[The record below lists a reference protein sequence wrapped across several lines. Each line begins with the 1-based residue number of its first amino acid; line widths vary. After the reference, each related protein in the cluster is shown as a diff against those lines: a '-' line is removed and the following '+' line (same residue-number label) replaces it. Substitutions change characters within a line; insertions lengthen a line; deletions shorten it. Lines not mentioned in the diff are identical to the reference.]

1 VKPVSL
7 IFAALLLPPAALAQA
22 VHFNVQCLPPAQ
34 QEEVKAKA
42 QAISD
47 EAERKRRENPAF
59 AAGAGLIDT
68 RTYRDGSEVAL
79 AECASA
85 AKKAGRAPLEACE
98 KEFVAL
104 RVSAQAVDDLARGV
118 HASVR
123 PIDLEERARLE
134 ALRAQYPACDQPVTV
149 KR

>member
-42 QAISD
+42 QAITD
-47 EAERKRRENPAF
+47 EAERKRRENPAY
-59 AAGAGLIDT
+59 ASGAGLIDV
-68 RTYRDGSEVAL
+68 RTYRDGSEAAL
-79 AECASA
+79 GACASA
-85 AKKAGRAPLEACE
+85 AKKAGRSPAEACE
-98 KEFVAL
+98 KEIFAL
-104 RVSAQAVDDLARGV
+104 RASAKAVDDLAAGV
-118 HASVR
+118 RATVR

>member
-1 VKPVSL
+1 MKPVSL
-7 IFAALLLPPAALAQA
+7 ILAALLAPTAALAQA

-34 QEEVKAKA
+34 QEEAKA
-42 QAISD
+42 LARAIMD

-59 AAGAGLIDT
+59 AAGAGQFDA
-68 RTYRDGSEVAL
+68 RTYRDGSEAAL

-85 AKKAGRAPLEACE
+85 AKKAGRAPAEACE

-104 RVSAQAVDDLARGV
+104 RESAKAVDQLAWGV
-118 HASVR
+118 RASVR
-123 PIDLEERARLE
+123 PIDQEENARLE
-134 ALRAQYPACDQPVTV
+134 ALRARYPACEQPVTV